1 MVGHKISTDCF
12 STTAVKSFRS
22 HKVIVTVNQSPGNIT
37 EKSLINNKMYFEM
50 LGESFLAF
58 RFLEFLVYTVSHP

>member
-1 MVGHKISTDCF
+1 M
-12 STTAVKSFRS
+12 KSFRS
-22 HKVIVTVNQSPGNIT
+22 HKVIVTVNQSPGNTT

-58 RFLEFLVYTVSHP
+58 RFLEFLIYTVSHP